1 MSGRS
6 FVSCPLVSG
15 LPGTRGIGLA
25 NRLELIFGSSGCFMV
40 GKACRTVDGHS
51 MPSRGIA
58 KQVAGSQRKTARG

>member
-40 GKACRTVDGHS
+40 GRACRTVDGDW
-51 MPSRGIA
+51 MPGRAVA
-58 KQVAGSQRKTARG
+58 K